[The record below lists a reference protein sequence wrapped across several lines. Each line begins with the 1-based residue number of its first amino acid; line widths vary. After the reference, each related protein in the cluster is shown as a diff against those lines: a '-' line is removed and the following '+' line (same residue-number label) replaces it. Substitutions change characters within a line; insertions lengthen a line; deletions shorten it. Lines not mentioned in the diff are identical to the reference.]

1 MFDDV
6 LLKPLHAGLVLVRRV
21 VSAHGG
27 QAKQGTLGSSHLL
40 KMDESS
46 TTFGQAALSDLTI
59 LSALTPQASKHLL
72 LRLPLLLFTHEGDT
86 EYRRRKKSH
95 VVWLREGWRLQ
106 VEEGVG

>member
-1 MFDDV
+1 MFGGV
-6 LLKPLHAGLVLVRRV
+6 WKPARLLLVLDGRV
-21 VSAHGG
+21 VSAHCESN
-27 QAKQGTLGSSHLL
+27 QGTLGSSHLL

-59 LSALTPQASKHLL
+59 LSALTPQGSKHLL
-72 LRLPLLLFTHEGDT
+72 LRLTLLLFTHEGDT